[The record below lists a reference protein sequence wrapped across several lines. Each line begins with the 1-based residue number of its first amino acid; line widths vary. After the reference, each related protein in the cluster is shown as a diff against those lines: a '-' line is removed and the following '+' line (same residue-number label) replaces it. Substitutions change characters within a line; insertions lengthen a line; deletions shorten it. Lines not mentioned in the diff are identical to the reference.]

1 MLYDGRAA
9 AARKGRNCVSPPVLR
24 TLAAMSASSAL
35 VRAFRLL
42 VLGLLLAGIVIKPSV
57 AIAEE
62 MHELVSHAL
71 VAGDGHT
78 HEEGHAIVQTPAPDG
93 GQPHD
98 DNHFHL
104 THCCGQQAAV
114 LPRLALTMALAP
126 TASPIPLHV
135 VAFVPAPRG
144 APFRPPIAA

>member
-1 MLYDGRAA
+1 
-9 AARKGRNCVSPPVLR
+9 
-24 TLAAMSASSAL
+24 MSASSAL

-42 VLGLLLAGIVIKPSV
+42 VLGLLLAGIVLKPSL

-78 HEEGHAIVQTPAPDG
+78 HEEGHAVVQVPAPEG
-93 GQPHD
+93 GQPPHD

-114 LPRLALTMALAP
+114 LPRLALALAIAP
-126 TASPIPLHV
+126 AASPIPPHV
-135 VAFVPAPRG
+135 VSFVPTPRG

>member
-1 MLYDGRAA
+1 MSVPSALA
-9 AARKGRNCVSPPVLR
+9 NVLR
-24 TLAAMSASSAL
+24 
-35 VRAFRLL
+35 LL
-42 VLGLLLAGIVIKPSV
+42 LLGLLLCGVVLKPSL

-62 MHELVSHAL
+62 MHELLSHAT

-78 HEEGHAIVQTPAPDG
+78 HADAHSVEIEPTRTGDP
-93 GQPHD
+93 QPHD

-114 LPRLALTMALAP
+114 LPRLDVAVPLLHGD
-126 TASPIPLHV
+126 SPIPPQT
-135 VAFVPAPRG
+135 VAFAPAPYI